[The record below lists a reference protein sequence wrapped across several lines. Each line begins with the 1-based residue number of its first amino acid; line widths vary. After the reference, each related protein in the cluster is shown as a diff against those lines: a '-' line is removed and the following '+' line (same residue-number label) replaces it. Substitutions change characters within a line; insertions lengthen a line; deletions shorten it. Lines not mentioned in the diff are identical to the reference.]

1 MKEEI
6 SSWLQRMAEQEQVPS
21 EIVALNFGLYESE
34 NGYCIYLVGSEEYDE
49 DDDDWACNEDFE
61 PDDNYLEIEG
71 LSPQNTPWDKFQDS
85 VVQILKECM
94 ANASADV
101 SRLFGNRVVTAGFDD
116 GNLVRIK

>member
-71 LSPQNTPWDKFQDS
+71 LSPQNTPWEQFQND
-85 VVQILKECM
+85 VVKILKECM
-94 ANASADV
+94 ANADV